1 MRHGKHFWKALVLG
15 SILASGI
22 SAARA
27 EEPVATGTRGDRIDL
42 YDEQGSICPEG
53 LRRAVY
59 VYQTPH
65 PRAGEMV
72 EGCWRVDS
80 TRVFLAFA
88 DGDRGAVDLDLFTW
102 RRSYTGTRL

>member
-1 MRHGKHFWKALVLG
+1 MENGKHRWKAVLL
-15 SILASGI
+15 STFLAANL

-59 VYQTPH
+59 IYQPPH

-72 EGCWRVDS
+72 EGCWRADS
-80 TRVFLAFA
+80 MRVFLAFA
-88 DGDRGAVDLDLFTW
+88 DGDRGALDLDVFTW
-102 RRSYTGTRL
+102 RRSYIGTQL